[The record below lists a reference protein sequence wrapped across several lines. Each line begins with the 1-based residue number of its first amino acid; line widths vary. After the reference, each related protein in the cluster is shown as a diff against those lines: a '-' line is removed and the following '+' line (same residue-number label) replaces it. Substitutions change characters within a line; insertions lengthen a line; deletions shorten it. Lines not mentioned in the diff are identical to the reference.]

1 MNGLLRRIAIPAL
14 LLTCVGIEWS
24 RGGDALPT
32 WIANLSIKTGYGSDK
47 ILRLLIAVELCGAFF
62 AFLSSGMSR
71 RIAWLTGA
79 GFAFS
84 GLAELS
90 AIVNAP
96 GDTAVPAS
104 MWIAPLVGLAI
115 GTGTLAIMAR
125 PTTVPVPRSRIS
137 ALKVIGA
144 VVIGMI
150 AFGIAGR
157 LELSPRT
164 NSRFGSNGA
173 ETVVLNPDEW
183 VGMTMAE
190 AGIAR
195 HVPQLTPLTMEGTK
209 WVVFYS
215 PTCGRCHEV
224 FRTYFSGPQAGS
236 VIAVMVPHGPG
247 VKVLPSDQPADVA
260 CEGCERL
267 SLPDTKQWIIT
278 PPTIVKV
285 ENGKVTCVTSTD
297 YDRCR
302 TPADVKP

>member
-1 MNGLLRRIAIPAL
+1 
-14 LLTCVGIEWS
+14 
-24 RGGDALPT
+24 
-32 WIANLSIKTGYGSDK
+32 
-47 ILRLLIAVELCGAFF
+47 
-62 AFLSSGMSR
+62 
-71 RIAWLTGA
+71 
-79 GFAFS
+79 
-84 GLAELS
+84 
-90 AIVNAP
+90 
-96 GDTAVPAS
+96 
-104 MWIAPLVGLAI
+104 
-115 GTGTLAIMAR
+115 MAR

-150 AFGIAGR
+150 AFGISGR

-236 VIAVMVPHGPG
+236 VIAVG
-247 VKVLPSDQPADVA
+247 V
-260 CEGCERL
+260 
-267 SLPDTKQWIIT
+267 
-278 PPTIVKV
+278 
-285 ENGKVTCVTSTD
+285 
-297 YDRCR
+297 
-302 TPADVKP
+302 